1 MCCYNSQNINNG
13 FSKKPHIFQIGSYL
27 IFIYIAFVQYWL
39 LTPSQEQGVERISC
53 LIISSVLFF
62 SVIISAILAAATD
75 PTDLIVKKYKMSLE
89 SGEWFD
95 VSQYRLYCDQCIS
108 FVSDTSKHCRRCN
121 RCVQNFDHHCKW
133 INNCIG
139 QYNYKSF
146 LWMIISVMFF
156 SLFEL
161 IQQILC
167 IVRLHKFSNQLSKK
181 LDLSPIGAGIISY
194 SALILTLI
202 IFILISNLVFL
213 HIWLIT
219 KKMTTYEYIIQLREI
234 KRVKQNQKALML
246 LSKNKQQ
253 EQAIKLEQDKL
264 KKTIE
269 NVQKQDQQSDQSSKS
284 GYGDEEFEEQKSNVM
299 NNGGETRKHRTSI
312 NNKKEISI
320 YSSTN
325 NKPDK
330 VDHEVVGNLETNR
343 TKKQIND
350 IQNQIVQIA
359 NEQQQQIDQQSIQQI
374 LEKQETDSIINRSM
388 RKLRKIVSLKMVFPE
403 KELVHVSQP
412 QSRNQSVSSI
422 QQSINHVY
430 NQSDNIFTSKQ
441 AALKAP
447 QNSEQKSQNKVAMQY
462 PQNENSIISL
472 KQPISQEQQNKIFK
486 NQSISNVEI
495 QQEKVFFSSMQ
506 NPTKKEH
513 ELNNRV
519 FSPGKTRQVLETD
532 ESFEKNLNL
541 QKKIVVDGGR
551 QNEIQNNINEKM
563 KQQSFEINIL
573 DENNQGNSV
582 PLNIQ
587 SFQNDNSMLNQL
599 NQTLEE
605 NNKTRDKI
613 INYDQTEKDLEN
625 QINLQENLLKQDEK
639 SLEEKQLSQLIN
651 QNNDIIQSKKQEIQQ
666 TIQFKIQSK
675 LHFDDFEQS

>member
-1 MCCYNSQNINNG
+1 MCCNNSQNINNG

-27 IFIYIAFVQYWL
+27 IFIYIAFVQYWV
-39 LTPSQEQGVERISC
+39 LTATQEQGVERISC
-53 LIISSVLFF
+53 LIISSALFF
-62 SVIISAILAAATD
+62 SVIASAIIAAATD
-75 PTDLIVKKYKMSLE
+75 PTDLIVKQYKMSLE

-139 QYNYKSF
+139 KLNYRSF
-146 LWMIISVMFF
+146 LWMIVSVMFF

-161 IQQILC
+161 IQQIFC
-167 IVRLHKFSNQLSKK
+167 IIRLHKFSSQLSTD
-181 LDLSPIGAGIISY
+181 LDLSPIGTGILLY
-194 SALILTLI
+194 SALILTLLV
-202 IFILISNLVFL
+202 FILISNLVFL

-219 KKMTTYEYIIQLREI
+219 KKMTTYEYIIQMREV
-234 KRVKQNQKALML
+234 KRIKQNQKALIL
-246 LSKNKQQ
+246 LSKTKQQ

-264 KKTIE
+264 KKNT
-269 NVQKQDQQSDQSSKS
+269 NNTQKQDQQSDQSSKS

-312 NNKKEISI
+312 NNKKEISV

-330 VDHEVVGNLETNR
+330 LDHEVVGNLETNR
-343 TKKQIND
+343 TKKQIQD
-350 IQNQIVQIA
+350 IQNDVVAQTA
-359 NEQQQQIDQQSIQQI
+359 NEQQHKLDQQNQQI
-374 LEKQETDSIINRSM
+374 LEQQETESIINRSF

-403 KELVHVSQP
+403 KELVNVSQP

-422 QQSINHVY
+422 QQSINQMY
-430 NQSDNIFTSKQ
+430 NFNQSDNIFTSKQ

-447 QNSEQKSQNKVAMQY
+447 QNSEQKSQKKVAVQQ
-462 PQNENSIISL
+462 PQHENSINSL
-472 KQPISQEQQNKIFK
+472 KQPISSEQQNKISK
-486 NQSISNVEI
+486 NQSIGKIEI
-495 QQEKVFFSSMQ
+495 QQDKIFFSSMQ
-506 NPTKKEH
+506 NPAKKEH

-519 FSPGKTRQVLETD
+519 FSPGKTRQVLETN
-532 ESFEKNLNL
+532 ESFENNINL
-541 QKKIVVDGGR
+541 QKKIVVNGGSF
-551 QNEIQNNINEKM
+551 NDIQNDINEKQQ
-563 KQQSFEINIL
+563 QQSFEINIL
-573 DENNQGNSV
+573 GENNQGNSV
-582 PLNIQ
+582 PMNMQ

-599 NQTLEE
+599 NQTLDD

-625 QINLQENLLKQDEK
+625 QSNLQENLLKQDEK
-639 SLEEKQLSQLIN
+639 SLDQKQLSKISN
-651 QNNDIIQSKKQEIQQ
+651 KDISKNNKQPVQQ

-675 LHFDDFEQS
+675 LQFDDFEQS